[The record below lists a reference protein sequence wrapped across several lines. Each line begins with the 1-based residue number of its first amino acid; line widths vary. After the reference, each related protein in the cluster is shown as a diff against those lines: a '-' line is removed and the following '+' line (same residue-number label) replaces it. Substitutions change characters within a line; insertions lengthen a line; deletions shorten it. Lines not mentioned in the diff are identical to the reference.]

1 MRNLFSGRRPSPS
14 LVISI
19 AALVV
24 ALAGT
29 AVALPGKKLIDKNDL
44 KKNVVKTKTIKNSAV
59 TRAKQARDQRT
70 DWAVVAAD
78 DTIQAQSGGI
88 TVIEH
93 TSGSGGYH
101 MRFPVQLGQRP
112 IAATIHGGGAVTGQI
127 SATRCGTSPPGGEN
141 CSFGNNQQ
149 HIFVK
154 TTDSGGTGAD
164 RRFIVTVLPK

>member
-1 MRNLFSGRRPSPS
+1 MGKLLSGRRPSPS

-29 AVALPGKKLIDKNDL
+29 AVALPGKKVIDKNDL
-44 KKNVVKTKTIKNSAV
+44 KKNVVKSKNIKDGAV
-59 TRAKQARDQRT
+59 TRDKQARDQRT
-70 DWAVVAAD
+70 DWAVVAAN

-88 TVIEH
+88 SVIEH
-93 TSGSGGYH
+93 TNNSGGYH
-101 MRFPVQLGQRP
+101 LRFPENLGQRP
-112 IAATIHGGGAVTGQI
+112 IAATIHGGGGVTGQI
-127 SATRCGTSPPGGEN
+127 SATRCGTSPPGGEG

-154 TTDSGGTGAD
+154 TTDSAGAGAD
-164 RRFIVTVLPK
+164 RRFIVTVLPE